1 MHYQGDNIMARAAKA
16 GISAHEKSIEQ
27 IVSFDKEG
35 NVVVNKESSASNK
48 LMARRA
54 IEAHLE
60 RKTLEKD
67 LNEYSFEGV

>member
-1 MHYQGDNIMARAAKA
+1 MAKAAKKA
-16 GISAHEKSIEQ
+16 LSAHEKSVEQ

-60 RKTLEKD
+60 R
-67 LNEYSFEGV
+67 

>member
-1 MHYQGDNIMARAAKA
+1 MAKVAKSTL
-16 GISAHEKSIEQ
+16 SAHEKSIEQ
-27 IVSFDKEG
+27 VVSFDKQG

-60 RKTLEKD
+60 RKMLERD